1 MIRLPLH
8 SLKSGMKV
16 AKPIYGINGNLLVG
30 RDLILSENF
39 IQKLNDMDIS
49 SLFIQD
55 GHTDDIIPFENVSDV
70 LRESTIKNLKDLFQ
84 FIKEILEK
92 ELKDKSDNAIEDF
105 ISSEKFKFA
114 IMKNDVFEQIKNNLN
129 EVILQ
134 LINRE
139 MMIGIDPI
147 KTKSNHK
154 YEHYFDVA
162 VVSIMIG
169 LKMGLREKALRELG
183 FGCFL
188 HDIGEMFIPQEIINK
203 PSKLTTDEMNQI
215 QTHPMTG
222 YKLIKNIP
230 GVSVMSAMVALQH
243 HEKQDGTG
251 YPRGLHGR
259 KMVGVTNEP
268 NAVHVFGGITAVAEI
283 YDALI
288 SDRPYRKAL
297 PREKVID
304 FISKMENGNLNSEIL
319 RKFLDIT
326 PFYPDGTVIRI
337 SSNKYYVDY
346 FGVVTE
352 INYNKPGR
360 PKIRLLYNQNR
371 ESIDPIDVNLVNI
384 DADDINIISVK

>member
-1 MIRLPLH
+1 MIRIPLH

-16 AKPIYGINGNLLVG
+16 AKPVYSVNGNLLVG
-30 RDLILSENF
+30 RDLILSESF
-39 IQKLNDMDIS
+39 IQKLSDMEIS

-70 LRESTIKNLKDLFQ
+70 LRESTVKSLKDLFQ
-84 FIKEILEK
+84 FIKEITEK
-92 ELKDKSDNAIEDF
+92 ELKDKSDKVIENF

-114 IMKNDVFEQIKNNLN
+114 FLKTPAFEQIKNNLN
-129 EVILQ
+129 EIIIQ

-147 KTKSNHK
+147 KTKSNYK
-154 YEHYFDVA
+154 YEHLFDVA

-183 FGCFL
+183 FGCLL
-188 HDIGEMFIPQEIINK
+188 HDIGEMFIPQEILNK
-203 PSKLTTDEMNQI
+203 PSKLTSEEMEKI

-230 GVSVMSAMVALQH
+230 GIGVMSAMVALQH

-259 KMVGVTNEP
+259 KFTGTTNEP
-268 NAVHVFGGITAVAEI
+268 NTVHIFGSITAVAEI

-288 SDRPYRKAL
+288 SDRPYRKAF

-304 FISKMENGNLNSEIL
+304 YIRNMKDKNFNSEIL
-319 RKFLDIT
+319 GKFLDIT
-326 PFYPDGTVIRI
+326 PFYPDGTIVRV
-337 SSNKYYVDY
+337 SSKKYYDNY
-346 FGVVTE
+346 LGVVIE
-352 INYNKPGR
+352 INDDKPDR
-360 PKIRLLYNQNR
+360 PKIRLIYNQNG

-384 DADDINIISVK
+384 DADDIHIVSVK